1 MIRKEN
7 TQKLARLGML
17 AALSIVLIV
26 LVRIPWPAAPFLVY
40 DPADVPILIATFL
53 YGPWWGVA
61 VTAAVSLIQAFA
73 LAGDGIIGGVMHLA
87 ATGAFCIAAGGIYW
101 HGRGKNKSIT
111 RALVGLIVGSL
122 VMTTVMAGC
131 NLILTPIFMQTDR
144 ATVVAMLVPTI
155 IPFNLVKSGVNSVI
169 TFFVYKPV
177 HRLFD
182 RIGSKG

>member
-1 MIRKEN
+1 MVRKEN

-17 AALSIVLIV
+17 AALSIVLIA

-40 DPADVPILIATFL
+40 DPADVPILIAAFL

-61 VTAAVSLIQAFA
+61 VTAVVSLIQAFV
-73 LAGDGIIGGVMHLA
+73 LAGDGIIGGAMHLA
-87 ATGAFCIAAGGIYW
+87 ATGAFCIAAGSIY
-101 HGRGKNKSIT
+101 RGKNGKSIKS
-111 RALVGLIVGSL
+111 AVMGLVIGSL
-122 VMTTVMAGC
+122 AMTVVMAGC

-144 ATVVAMLVPTI
+144 AAVIAMLVPTI

-182 RIGSKG
+182 KMASRG